1 MSINVLHDSRNEL
14 YRMPGGAMPAGGRVR
29 MRFWASRPFKR
40 VFLRIWTDAEQRIP
54 MRALGVY
61 SGGIMYEAELLLP
74 SKPGLC
80 WYCFLLK
87 DGGRD
92 YWYGNAADH
101 LGGVG
106 EVYDYQPP
114 SYQIT
119 VYDPAFMP
127 PEWLRGGAMYQIF
140 PDRFF
145 RTDIGP
151 RGRLPLPAGT
161 AWRSARR
168 AGGPAS
174 GSEAADCAS
183 DCNACAQAVC
193 GAESASAQPG
203 EVRDVEGVASAC
215 TGPDGGVEADARKT
229 CSVMPAQADT
239 ARGTAGHGPDSASG
253 RGNAAGSAEG
263 AAGDAPDAAKSAA
276 SVKPNG
282 TEYGRVSSTSSCATE
297 GAASSA
303 TSSLTEGAANGVAS
317 SVTEGTATGA
327 ASSVTEGAASSAAS
341 FAIEGAASS
350 AASSATEGAANGAAS
365 SAANNATEGTASS
378 AAFELPGSG
387 AARVVA
393 GGEPVLAPF
402 ERVRP
407 MMHGNW
413 YEKPVL
419 DISAN
424 GDNSARDFFGGT
436 LRGITAKLDY
446 LQWLGVTVIYLNPI
460 FLSPSNHRYNCSD
473 YLRIDPRLGDESD
486 LRRLC
491 AEAGRR
497 GMRIM
502 LDGVFSHTGDDSVY
516 FNRYGTFANAG
527 ACQGESSPYYGWYT
541 FEHFPDKYKC
551 WWGFDTLPEVNKD
564 SRSFKRFICGP
575 EPDGSDA
582 ARDGADEQA
591 DAQSMRCPEGVARHY
606 LRLGVSGWR
615 LDVADE
621 LPMDFLAALR
631 RAVHAEKS
639 DAAILG
645 EVWED
650 ASNKEAYGQVRC
662 YFKGDT
668 LDSVMNYPLRDMAI
682 DFMLGRI
689 TGNDFARRYLALAEN
704 YPRPALYA
712 LMNLMGSHDR
722 PRIMNLMAGMDPN
735 MPREQQAQ
743 AAIPAYACG
752 LAARRVT
759 ALWRLIC
766 AMPGVPCVYYGDEAG
781 ARGMGDPFNRGTYP
795 WGYEDTRLYTYIYSA
810 LEVRRDSEALRRG
823 YVDVF
828 APCDD
833 VVAVVRRLPEGCDYA
848 GQPSHEENFMAI
860 INRSMSAVT
869 VCLDACGLPRFEGLQ
884 RDGDMYVVELPALT
898 TGYFTGA

>member
-1 MSINVLHDSRNEL
+1 MSINVLHDSRDEL
-14 YRMPGGAMPAGGRVR
+14 YRLPGGAVPAGSRVR
-29 MRFWASRPFKR
+29 MRFWAARPFKR
-40 VFLRIWTDAEQRIP
+40 VLLRVWTDAEQRIP

-87 DGGRD
+87 DSGRD

-127 PEWLRGGAMYQIF
+127 PKWLRSGAMYQIF

-145 RTDIGP
+145 RTDMGAQ
-151 RGRLPLPAGT
+151 GRLPQPAGAT
-161 AWRSARR
+161 RR
-168 AGGPAS
+168 ASTAPGP
-174 GSEAADCAS
+174 SELGCAS
-183 DCNACAQAVC
+183 DCAACAQ
-193 GAESASAQPG
+193 
-203 EVRDVEGVASAC
+203 R
-215 TGPDGGVEADARKT
+215 
-229 CSVMPAQADT
+229 
-239 ARGTAGHGPDSASG
+239 ASG
-253 RGNAAGSAEG
+253 A
-263 AAGDAPDAAKSAA
+263 
-276 SVKPNG
+276 
-282 TEYGRVSSTSSCATE
+282 
-297 GAASSA
+297 
-303 TSSLTEGAANGVAS
+303 
-317 SVTEGTATGA
+317 
-327 ASSVTEGAASSAAS
+327 
-341 FAIEGAASS
+341 
-350 AASSATEGAANGAAS
+350 
-365 SAANNATEGTASS
+365 
-378 AAFELPGSG
+378 
-387 AARVVA
+387 VA
-393 GGEPVLAPF
+393 GGVSGAQFPVGSELGATGMAAESGCEAPRRARERRAEPVLAPF

-407 MMHGNW
+407 VLHANW
-413 YEKPVL
+413 YEKPLL

-436 LRGITAKLDY
+436 LRGIAAKLDY
-446 LQWLGVTVIYLNPI
+446 LQWLGVTVLYLNPI

-473 YLRIDPRLGDESD
+473 YLRIDPRLGDEAD

-491 AEAGRR
+491 AEAARR
-497 GMRIM
+497 GMRVM

-527 ACQGESSPYYGWYT
+527 ACQGPDSPYYGWYT
-541 FEHFPDKYKC
+541 FERFPDKYKC
-551 WWGFDTLPEVNKD
+551 WWGFDTLPEVNED
-564 SRSFKRFICGP
+564 SRSFRRFICGP
-575 EPDGSDA
+575 EPEEA
-582 ARDGADEQA
+582 PMPDGAEQSAAPAGRAERGEPVCPEQNDATPGGAERDNA
-591 DAQSMRCPEGVARHY
+591 DICRPAPVAEGAEHTAGESDNAQTLRCPEGVARHY

-621 LPMDFLAALR
+621 LPMDFLAELR
-631 RAVHAEKS
+631 RAVRSERP

-662 YFKGDT
+662 YFMGDT

-682 DFMLGRI
+682 DFILGRI
-689 TGNDFARRYLALAEN
+689 SAGDFARRYLALVEN

-712 LMNLMGSHDR
+712 LMNLLGSHDR

-743 AAIPAYACG
+743 ASVPAYACG

-766 AMPGVPCVYYGDEAG
+766 ALPGMPCVYYGDEAG

-795 WGYEDTRLYTYIYSA
+795 WGYEDTRLQEDFRTA
-810 LEVRRDSEALRRG
+810 LEVRRESEALRRG
-823 YVDVF
+823 DVHVY
-828 APCDD
+828 ALCDD
-833 VVAVVRRLPEGCDYA
+833 VLAVTRTLPDGCDYA
-848 GQPSHEENFMAI
+848 GAPCRAERFMAI
-860 INRSMSAVT
+860 INRSLSAVT
-869 VCLDACGLPRFEGLQ
+869 VCLDARSLQSYAGLRRE
-884 RDGDMYVVELPALT
+884 GDMYAVELPALT
-898 TGYFTGA
+898 TGYFAGD